1 MAFSAFGA
9 ALISSSESS
18 DYHEVVFEFRKQPE
32 IKRSQISAVDSA
44 MSVSS
49 SSLKEE
55 DLTCKQKSILRKIE
69 FICLDLVKQLSSTSH
84 PNKIILRASED
95 DAHKQIVIFPR
106 QGMRLAFIMQSLARI
121 YQLITNGQQSTKRDL
136 YYDNKK
142 LYKNQGNFDRSI
154 STICDLLDEPRV
166 VLNIISSSK
175 GIISGA
181 LAFLTKD
188 KQLID
193 CRNQQVLISEYLMD
207 HRVVSEAQFIIVVEK
222 HAMFEKMIDEGFFEC
237 FPKSGKGYPDICT
250 RQLLRWLVGQLAV
263 PVYGLFDSDPHGIE
277 IMLTFKYGSISE
289 RREGQG
295 CCIKQMQWLGF
306 KPSDI
311 RSLPIVSQH
320 FLKLRNRDF
329 VKISKIRRR
338 ALGLDEFVV
347 AKELDILRS
356 LRSKLELEALSMIAP
371 QFIIRVYLLPRL
383 VRLLQSFSR
392 TVQHPALETEGKA

>member
-1 MAFSAFGA
+1 
-9 ALISSSESS
+9 
-18 DYHEVVFEFRKQPE
+18 
-32 IKRSQISAVDSA
+32 

-84 PNKIILRASED
+84 SNKIILRASED

-166 VLNIISSSK
+166 VLNIISSSR

-237 FPKSGKGYPDICT
+237 FPKSVLVTGKGYPDICT
-250 RQLLRWLVGQLAV
+250 RQLLRWLVDQLAV
-263 PVYGLFDSDPHGIE
+263 PVYGLFDSDPHGI
-277 IMLTFKYGSISE
+277 
-289 RREGQG
+289 
-295 CCIKQMQWLGF
+295 
-306 KPSDI
+306 
-311 RSLPIVSQH
+311 
-320 FLKLRNRDF
+320 
-329 VKISKIRRR
+329 
-338 ALGLDEFVV
+338 A
-347 AKELDILRS
+347 
-356 LRSKLELEALSMIAP
+356 
-371 QFIIRVYLLPRL
+371 
-383 VRLLQSFSR
+383 
-392 TVQHPALETEGKA
+392 